1 MYPDIEARSPK
12 RVRALEIPAGVMG
25 TTKHPTLV
33 WIFIT
38 THRVNF
44 AEDASKFF
52 ENSKETELLMQLL
65 VPFDGRVSAN
75 AWTIEIV
82 LKGVASSAS
91 KALDTAA
98 ALVTLSICS
107 YGIIVRTV
115 CSISKPIQ
123 RQRVPNTLE

>member
-1 MYPDIEARSPK
+1 M
-12 RVRALEIPAGVMG
+12 
-25 TTKHPTLV
+25 V
-33 WIFIT
+33 WVFIT
-38 THRVNF
+38 KHRVNF

-52 ENSKETELLMQLL
+52 ENSKETELLTQLL

-98 ALVTLSICS
+98 ALVILSICS

-115 CSISKPIQ
+115 CSTSKPIQ